1 MKNIITASFRL
12 WFTTVLLFTVIFS
25 TYVVF
30 GESHSTGQFVG
41 LLFFTSIIAGVIS
54 SPAFIVYLLV
64 LPTINGIRQSNSIK
78 FLCIIFTNIILA
90 LLYTAFYTSQ
100 FSAWFDSEQE
110 VISEAFAMLG
120 ILGSSSF
127 VALMIHHRFLQNHF
141 FIPYSNLPTMNIS
154 HETPV
159 PPLTGNNKILYKA
172 IVTGLLIM
180 IMLIPMIFVSNLVQ
194 ERKQRRKEVE
204 KDVSNKWAAPQTVSG
219 PYLYVPY
226 KKTITGVTGKTSY
239 TSGYFFILPEQ
250 LSITGNIDTEE
261 RKRSIYKVLLYKT
274 KVSGSGHFQLVI
286 PHNIEPEDIQWSEI
300 KLCMGISDFK
310 GIEQKIDLQF
320 NHTKPVLLPGLPN
333 ADIDSN
339 GLSVSVPVNATDI
352 GKTLPFHTQIALR
365 GSGQLHFMPLA
376 GNSSFALQSKWTS
389 PSFDGNTLPTSR
401 KVNTEGFHANWSFN
415 NANLPFTT
423 VITDAKV
430 IPRSMAFGV
439 SLLQPGDEYAQTDR
453 CSKYAILLIGL
464 SFALFFIMEIMQKK
478 PVHPVQYVLVGLALV
493 IFYTLLLSISEIT
506 SFDLAY
512 FIAASATILLITVYV
527 HSHFQK
533 AKTAAYFTLL
543 LSLLYG
549 FIFILLRLEDTA
561 LLVGSIGLFIIL
573 AVVMYASRHIS
584 WYQPVASATIT
595 TE

>member
-1 MKNIITASFRL
+1 MQNIVKASARL
-12 WFTTVLLFTVIFS
+12 WFTTLCVFTTVVSSYLFFTEVYLRIQFIGYIFFIFLIASALSFPVFLAYLLILPPINRLRLPNSIKVFLLAITNLTLAVLYSAFYISELSGLLFT
-25 TYVVF
+25 
-30 GESHSTGQFVG
+30 
-41 LLFFTSIIAGVIS
+41 
-54 SPAFIVYLLV
+54 
-64 LPTINGIRQSNSIK
+64 
-78 FLCIIFTNIILA
+78 
-90 LLYTAFYTSQ
+90 
-100 FSAWFDSEQE
+100 EQE
-110 VISEAFAMLG
+110 ASSEAYYFFAMLS
-120 ILGSSSF
+120 SSSF
-127 VALMIHHRFLQNHF
+127 IALLIHYRFLHNHF
-141 FIPYSNLPTMNIS
+141 FIPYSNLPNMNTS
-154 HETPV
+154 NETPV
-159 PPLTGNNKILYKA
+159 PTLTGNNKILYKA

-194 ERKQRRKEVE
+194 ERQQRRKEVE
-204 KDVSNKWAAPQTVSG
+204 KDVSSKWAAPQTISG

-226 KKTITGVTGKTSY
+226 KKMITGSTGKTSY

-250 LSITGNIDTEE
+250 LAINGNIDTEE

-274 KVSGSGHFQLVI
+274 KVMTSGHFQVAI
-286 PHNIEPEDIQWSEI
+286 PTNVAPEEIQWNEI
-300 KLCMGISDFK
+300 KLCKGISDFK

-320 NHTKPVLLPGLPN
+320 NQTKPVLLPGLPN
-333 ADIDSN
+333 TDIDSN
-339 GLSVSVPVNATDI
+339 GLSVRVLLNATDI
-352 GKTLPFHTQIALR
+352 GKTLPFHTQMALR

-389 PSFDGNTLPTSR
+389 PSFDGNTLPASR
-401 KVNTEGFHANWSFN
+401 KVNTEGFLANWSFN

-423 VITDAKV
+423 VLTDAKV
-430 IPRSMAFGV
+430 IAKSMAFGV

-464 SFALFFIMEIMQKK
+464 SFALFFIIEIMQKK

-512 FIAASATILLITVYV
+512 FIASSATILLITVYV

-573 AVVMYASRHIS
+573 AVVMYASRHIN
-584 WYQPVASATIT
+584 WYQSVSPAAVV